1 RPGKETGVRSGF
13 RVSGFGEACIESL
26 PETRN
31 SKLRMIHVDVTSS
44 VRTRVDSRLR
54 AAAARLVLR
63 GRALVSIAVVGEA
76 RMRRLNREM
85 LGHDYV
91 TDVLSFDHG
100 ESPEGRVIE
109 IVVCAPF
116 ARRQARKHGLPERQE
131 LARYVVHGALHT
143 AGH

>member
-1 RPGKETGVRSGF
+1 
-13 RVSGFGEACIESL
+13 
-26 PETRN
+26 
-31 SKLRMIHVDVTSS
+31 MIHVDVTSS
-44 VRTRVDSRLR
+44 VRTRVDSRLL

-143 AGH
+143 AGHNDTTPKQRKRMWARQEELLQSLLGKSYKAAD